1 VRSGGRPL
9 IVASNRGP
17 LTFERG
23 PGGELEPRR
32 GAGGLVTALL
42 GALQESGGLW
52 VAAAMS
58 DGDRDMVA
66 ASEGGRID
74 VEADGSAY
82 RLRYLD
88 VPPEV
93 YDGYYNGISNGVLW
107 FAHHYL
113 WDTVRSPVFGT
124 EVAQAW
130 ASYVEVNRRFA
141 RALAE
146 EAERARE
153 EPAFLIQDYHLAL
166 VPRLLRELRPQA
178 LIAHFSHTSIAGPT
192 YLRMIPSQIHDQLL
206 HGMLGA
212 DVLGFHAQSW
222 AENFM
227 LSARQLPGVRVDLGR
242 SRILS
247 AGRDVAVRIHP
258 ISVDARAMREAA
270 ASEPVRDLRRRLAR
284 WRGDARLIL
293 RVDRLELTKNIVR
306 GFLAYELL
314 LKRDPSWRGR
324 VRFLALLSPSR
335 GEVPEYREY
344 GEAAL
349 AEAERINRE
358 LGEDGWQPIE
368 VRLRDDYPGA
378 LAAYG
383 LYDVLLVNPVIDGM
397 NLVAMEGPVLN
408 RRHGVLVLSRN
419 AGAFGR
425 LGRYA
430 TPVNPFDLDEMS
442 DALRAA
448 LEMPRDERARRA
460 RGLSRLVLSNPPAR
474 WARGQ
479 LDDLERARRRRGAH
493 AETAPRAQAS

>member
-1 VRSGGRPL
+1 VSALGRPL

-17 LTFERG
+17 VTFERG
-23 PGGELEPRR
+23 DDGERVPRR

-52 VAAAMS
+52 VATAMS
-58 DGDRDMVA
+58 EGDRDIVA
-66 ASEGGRID
+66 RSPGGRVD
-74 VEADGSAY
+74 MREFGSSY
-82 RLRYLD
+82 RVRYLD

-93 YDGYYNGISNGVLW
+93 YDGYYNRISNGVLW

-113 WDTVRSPVFGT
+113 WDTVRSPTFGD
-124 EVAQAW
+124 EAERAW
-130 ASYVEVNRRFA
+130 SDYVEVNRLFA

-146 EAERARE
+146 EAELVGE
-153 EPAFLIQDYHLAL
+153 EPAFLVQDYHLAL
-166 VPRLLRELRPQA
+166 VPRFLRELRPQA

-192 YLRMIPSQIHDQLL
+192 YLRMLPTEMHDQLL

-212 DVLGFHAQSW
+212 DVLGFHSQGW

-227 LSARQLPGVRVDLGR
+227 LSARQLSGVRVDLGR
-242 SRILS
+242 SRILA

-258 ISVDARAMREAA
+258 ISVDARAMRET
-270 ASEPVRDLRRRLAR
+270 ASTDEVRGLRRGLAR
-284 WRGDARLIL
+284 WRGDGRLIL

-306 GFLAYELL
+306 GFQAYELL
-314 LKRDPSWRGR
+314 LRHEPAWRGR

-335 GEVPEYREY
+335 EEVPEYREY

-349 AEAERINRE
+349 AEADRINRE
-358 LGEDGWQPIE
+358 LGEDGWAPIE
-368 VRLRDDYPGA
+368 IRLKDDYPGA

-383 LYDVLLVNPVIDGM
+383 LYDVLFVNPVIDGM

-408 RRHGVLVLSRN
+408 RRQGVLVLSRN

-430 TPVNPFDLDEMS
+430 LPVNPFDIGEMS
-442 DALRAA
+442 GALLAA
-448 LEMPRDERARRA
+448 LDMPMDERSRRA
-460 RGLSRLVLSNPPAR
+460 RGLARLVLSNTPAR
-474 WARGQ
+474 WVREQ
-479 LDDLERARRRRGAH
+479 LEDLERARRRRGDGSGA
-493 AETAPRAQAS
+493 ASRAQAS